1 MKSFILG
8 LGIINIDTTQID
20 GARRD
25 SFITNTKLN
34 IEGKIILVNIQW
46 NNIY

>member
-20 GARRD
+20 GAWREI
-25 SFITNTKLN
+25 FITNTKLN